1 MSEYFNKYDITG
13 VKAEMKEVI
22 RRHVAQTVQ
31 YCTKFNA
38 KTMPRRLLVKGQE
51 ISEESFG
58 VFNFPKITKRCF
70 I

>member
-1 MSEYFNKYDITG
+1 
-13 VKAEMKEVI
+13 MKEVI

-38 KTMPRRLLVKGQE
+38 KTMPRRLIVKGQE